1 MSASFSRARIVTD
14 IASVTDY
21 PADELKDDTVLTDI
35 GLDSLRMMELI
46 EDWRADGASVDY
58 YELVTHPTLGEW
70 VTLLSGGD
78 QQ

>member
-1 MSASFSRARIVTD
+1 MSASFSRARIVAD

-58 YELVTHPTLGEW
+58 SALVTHPTLGEW
-70 VTLLSGGD
+70 VTLLRAGE
-78 QQ
+78 Q